1 MSIVLCLLALGI
13 FALLSYALS
22 VTGRSAHSHLPRD
35 FDFDLYK
42 ARELN
47 LRGLFDKTK
56 WN

>member
-47 LRGLFDKTK
+47 IRGLFDKTK